1 MSFGYSSS
9 LVHVEWSNG
18 HNIYSYKR
26 SSPNTPDCKFNLSF
40 AIKLAFGKYENLS
53 RR

>member
-18 HNIYSYKR
+18 HNIYKR
-26 SSPNTPDCKFNLSF
+26 SSPKTPDCKFNLSF
-40 AIKLAFGKYENLS
+40 AIKLAFGK
-53 RR
+53 